1 MLAALHPMAQ
11 NPQLI
16 NQYRQFENEV
26 NLQGIE
32 MPMRLFQVPKFEKQN
47 EISINVF
54 GYEEGVYP
62 LHISSFR
69 FPNLLLITDG
79 EQNHY
84 CLIRDLS
91 RLLNHQSQDGHKTF
105 VCPYCLH
112 RYTRQDLL
120 DKHKHYCQTHTP
132 QRIEMPSE
140 TEKILKFKHFPK
152 KFPVGFVIYADFECI
167 LEMVNPT
174 VDKTTTVVEK
184 HIPCGYCY
192 KIVSTNEKYTQPP
205 VVYHGENAVTHFL
218 MALNREEQKITKLL
232 KEVKP
237 MKLTPEDEQAFQ
249 RATVCHICDLP
260 LNGDKVRDHDH
271 LLEGNNYRGAAHNS
285 CNLNFKH
292 PTFIPVVMHNA
303 KGYDSHLI
311 LSQVEKL
318 KPKRI
323 SCIAQNKEKYIGY
336 SIGRLR

>member
-1 MLAALHPMAQ
+1 MKSQSMFLVK
-11 NPQLI
+11 
-16 NQYRQFENEV
+16 R
-26 NLQGIE
+26 
-32 MPMRLFQVPKFEKQN
+32 K
-47 EISINVF
+47 VF
-54 GYEEGVYP
+54 ILYIY
-62 LHISSFR
+62 
-69 FPNLLLITDG
+69 
-79 EQNHY
+79 
-84 CLIRDLS
+84 
-91 RLLNHQSQDGHKTF
+91 KTF

-120 DKHKHYCQTHTP
+120 DKHKPYCQTHTP

-167 LEMVNPT
+167 LEKVNPT

-237 MKLTPEDEQAFQ
+237 MNLTPEDEQAFQ
-249 RATVCHICDLP
+249 RATVCHICDL
-260 LNGDKVRDHDH
+260 LMIFVIIG
-271 LLEGNNYRGAAHNS
+271 
-285 CNLNFKH
+285 NLNFRH